1 MIKDEI
7 FTNVIDINQELI
19 DIEKSIKN
27 DITSIELYYYKWQ
40 IDNLTSKIDNINQS
54 IMDFKSVQNKHSYNF
69 YILSVLLLS
78 SAIYFYFNNLYL
90 FFILSIFIFTIFS
103 IYYFLNYDNK
113 EDIINNSLTEYIKE
127 LIKHK
132 EKINKILQAKKVTL
146 SQTEKSLTEDLIKDM
161 FNQADFDLVKMID
174 STNINLNYKDRDYRK
189 FLINLYDLKMNEKD
203 LNSYYRKI
211 LKTLLEKDLENNT
224 RYL

>member
-7 FTNVIDINQELI
+7 FTNVIDINQGLI
-19 DIEKSIKN
+19 NIEKSIKN

-40 IDNLTSKIDNINQS
+40 IDNISTKINDISKT
-54 IMDFKSVQNKHSYNF
+54 IMDFKTNRNKHSYNH
-69 YILSVLLLS
+69 YILLALLLGS
-78 SAIYFYFNNLYL
+78 TIYFYFNNLYL
-90 FFILSIFIFTIFS
+90 FFIISIFFFTIIS
-103 IYYFLNYDNK
+103 LHYFTNYDDE
-113 EDIINNSLTEYIKE
+113 EDIINNSLTDYIKE
-127 LIKHK
+127 LTKQK
-132 EKINKILQAKKVTL
+132 EKITKILQEKKVPL
-146 SQTEKSLTEDLIKDM
+146 SKTEKSLTEDLIKEM
-161 FNQADFDLVKMID
+161 FNQADFDIIKMID

-211 LKTLLEKDLENNT
+211 LKTLLEKDLENTT